1 VKTDYGISMQGA
13 RLERARD
20 VASMTPG
27 TLFGALPEQQ
37 QGLAWKDI
45 PAERRAR
52 MERDGWTA
60 ATWASELQKK
70 ATSR

>member
-1 VKTDYGISMQGA
+1 MQGS
-13 RLERARD
+13 RRERAQD

-27 TLFGALPEQQ
+27 TLFGALPEQK

-60 ATWASELQKK
+60 AAWASALQKK
-70 ATSR
+70 AASR